1 MSVHAQSTFL
11 QIPQT
16 SEPVKKPKGLGI
28 HRTGHVTLFSPDP
41 AASADFAVRH
51 LGFVHA
57 GHDDDGRH
65 YLAGH
70 GPDAYSLVY
79 APGEKGLQAISYI
92 VTDAEALEE
101 AAAALAKAG
110 VAVTRDDR
118 TSRFRQGPSIRFQT
132 PAGHPIELITGLA
145 PDVPVAASTRR
156 PTAVPAPIASDHV
169 VMRTVDMDAE
179 IAYASTT
186 LGLMESS
193 RIQLPDNSP
202 LMAFFRANKLYH
214 CLALARADVNGLH
227 HVQFTVKD
235 GPAVLEAHEA
245 MTRNDEV
252 EILWGPVRH
261 GPGHNVAIYFRDHVG
276 HIMEFSSEEETIL
289 DDENYSP
296 QRWSGGDHR
305 SMDEWGTFPPES
317 FM

>member
-1 MSVHAQSTFL
+1 MSVDSQSTFL

-16 SEPVKKPKGLGI
+16 GDPIQKPKGLGV

-41 AASADFAVRH
+41 AASAEYAVEK
-51 LGFVHA
+51 LGFLHA
-57 GHDDDGRH
+57 GHDEEGRY

-79 APGEKGLQAISYI
+79 TPGVKGIEAISYI
-92 VTDAEALEE
+92 VTDEAALEE
-101 AAAALAKAG
+101 AAATLTKAG
-110 VAVTRDDR
+110 IAITRGNE
-118 TSRFRQGPSIRFQT
+118 TSKFRSGPTVRFQT
-132 PAGHPIELITGLA
+132 PAGHPIELRIGHA
-145 PDVPVAASTRR
+145 PNVPVAASTRR
-156 PTAVPAPIASDHV
+156 PNVAPAPIASDHV
-169 VMRTVDMDAE
+169 VMRTADMDAE
-179 IAYASTT
+179 IDYAATT

-193 RIQLPDNSP
+193 RIQLPDGSP
-202 LMAFFRANKLYH
+202 LMVFFRANKLYH
-214 CLALARADVNGLH
+214 CLALARSEVDGLH

-235 GPAVLEAHEA
+235 GPAVLEAHES
-245 MTRNDEV
+245 MTKNGVEV
-252 EILWGPVRH
+252 LWGPVRH

-305 SMDEWGTFPPES
+305 SMDEWGSFPPES